1 MKEENEKVS
10 VQDSAALIHNSTLSS
25 QPKNSPPCVA
35 KHTEHANGALCA
47 QCLLYHAERTRPRRA
62 LRTVLCCNKTQIRP
76 HRGKSRR
83 TGRWFDGYRLAAQN
97 FSVGPLNATRND
109 SVPSRNF
116 CGRFE
121 AQSNSAAILWVI

>member
-47 QCLLYHAERTRPRRA
+47 P
-62 LRTVLCCNKTQIRP
+62 
-76 HRGKSRR
+76 
-83 TGRWFDGYRLAAQN
+83 
-97 FSVGPLNATRND
+97 
-109 SVPSRNF
+109 
-116 CGRFE
+116 
-121 AQSNSAAILWVI
+121 